1 MIIQLAAL
9 TDIYSKKRHYLPYM
23 KTTLKKDCQIKMWH
37 ELWKS
42 MTFLNKGYLSVS
54 IVSNSSS
61 QLLESFKTDLFI
73 PKRQRQ
79 FNHSKL
85 LITSIH
91 ENPWVC
97 LGYNTWSIL
106 VFSVIYPMTFK
117 VSILA
122 QIKTSI
128 KICLEEQI
136 SMQEYRCTREK

>member
-9 TDIYSKKRHYLPYM
+9 TDICSKKRHYLPYM
-23 KTTLKKDCQIKMWH
+23 KTTLKKYCQIKMH
-37 ELWKS
+37 ALWKS
-42 MTFLNKGYLSVS
+42 MTFLNKGYLSES

-85 LITSIH
+85 LITSVH

-106 VFSVIYPMTFK
+106 VFSVIYSMTFK

-128 KICLEEQI
+128 KICLEERI
-136 SMQEYRCTREK
+136 NMQEYRCTKEK